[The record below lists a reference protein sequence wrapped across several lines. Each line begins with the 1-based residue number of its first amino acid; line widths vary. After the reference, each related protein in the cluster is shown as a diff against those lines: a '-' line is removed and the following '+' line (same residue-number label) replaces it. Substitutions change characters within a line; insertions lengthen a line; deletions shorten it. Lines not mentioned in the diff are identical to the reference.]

1 MAAKYPEPMGR
12 LIAEFTK
19 MPGIGPK
26 SAQRLAFYVLQ
37 ASDGEIKELID
48 ALQETKKKVGYCSN
62 CFNISVEDPCEICGD
77 ENRDR
82 TKICAVALSQDL
94 IAIEKTREY
103 NGLYHVLGGVIS
115 PLDGIGPENL
125 RIKELLKRLTKDVK
139 EVILALNP
147 TVEGEATV
155 IYLTKLLKPLGV
167 KMTRI
172 AYGLP
177 VGSDIDYADEV
188 TLTKSFEGRR
198 EVS

>member
-1 MAAKYPEPMGR
+1 M
-12 LIAEFTK
+12 
-19 MPGIGPK
+19 
-26 SAQRLAFYVLQ
+26 
-37 ASDGEIKELID
+37 
-48 ALQETKKKVGYCSN
+48 
-62 CFNISVEDPCEICGD
+62 CGD
-77 ENRDR
+77 EGRDR
-82 TKICAVALSQDL
+82 TKICVVALSQDL

-103 NGLYHVLGGVIS
+103 IGLYHVLGGVIS

-125 RIKELLKRLTKDVK
+125 RIKELLKRLTRDVK

-177 VGSDIDYADEV
+177 VGSDMDYADEV
-188 TLTKSFEGRR
+188 TLTKAFEGRR

>member
-37 ASDGEIKELID
+37 ASDSEIKGLID

-82 TKICAVALSQDL
+82 TKICVVALSQDL

-103 NGLYHVLGGVIS
+103 NGHYHVLGGVIS

-167 KMTRI
+167 MITRI

-177 VGSDIDYADEV
+177 VGSDMDYADEV

>member
-1 MAAKYPEPMGR
+1 MGR

-37 ASDGEIKELID
+37 ASDGEIKGLID

-82 TKICAVALSQDL
+82 TKICVVALSQDL

-103 NGLYHVLGGVIS
+103 NGHYHVLGGVIS

-167 KMTRI
+167 MMTRI

-177 VGSDIDYADEV
+177 VGSDMDYADEV

>member
-1 MAAKYPEPMGR
+1 MVAKYPEPMGR

-26 SAQRLAFYVLQ
+26 SAQRLAFYILQ
-37 ASDGEIKELID
+37 ASDGEVKELIS
-48 ALQETKKKVGYCSN
+48 ALQETKQKVGYCSS

-77 ENRDR
+77 EGRDR
-82 TKICAVALSQDL
+82 GKICVVALSQDL
-94 IAIEKTREY
+94 IAVEKTREY
-103 NGLYHVLGGVIS
+103 NGLYHVIGGVIS

-125 RIKELLKRLTKDVK
+125 RIKELLKRLSKDVK

-155 IYLTKLLKPLGV
+155 IYLTKLLKPLGM
-167 KMTRI
+167 KITRI

-177 VGSDIDYADEV
+177 VGSDMDYADEV
-188 TLTKSFEGRR
+188 TLTKAFEGRR

>member
-19 MPGIGPK
+19 MPGVGPK

-37 ASDGEIKELID
+37 TSDGEIKGLID
-48 ALQETKKKVGYCSN
+48 ALQETKKKVGFCSN

-82 TKICAVALSQDL
+82 TKICVVALSQDL

-125 RIKELLKRLTKDVK
+125 RIKELLKRLAKDVK

-167 KMTRI
+167 MMTRI

-177 VGSDIDYADEV
+177 VGSDMDYADEV

>member
-1 MAAKYPEPMGR
+1 MNKYPEPMGK

-19 MPGIGPK
+19 MPGVGPK

-37 ASDGEIKELID
+37 ASEQDIKDLID
-48 ALQETKKKVGYCSN
+48 ILEETKKKVKNCSI
-62 CFNISVEDPCEICGD
+62 CSNISVEDPCPICSSD
-77 ENRDR
+77 ERDKCR
-82 TKICAVALSQDL
+82 VCVVAHPQDL

-125 RIKELLKRLTKDVK
+125 RIKELLRRLDKGVK

-155 IYLTKLLKPLGV
+155 IYLTKLQ
-167 KMTRI
+167 
-172 AYGLP
+172 
-177 VGSDIDYADEV
+177 
-188 TLTKSFEGRR
+188 
-198 EVS
+198 

>member
-1 MAAKYPEPMGR
+1 MGR

-37 ASDGEIKELID
+37 ASDGEIKGLID

-82 TKICAVALSQDL
+82 TKICVVALSQDL
-94 IAIEKTREY
+94 IAVEKTREY

-155 IYLTKLLKPLGV
+155 IYLSKLLKPLGV
-167 KMTRI
+167 MMTRI

-177 VGSDIDYADEV
+177 VGSDMDYADEV

>member
-1 MAAKYPEPMGR
+1 MGK

-19 MPGIGPK
+19 MPGVGPK

-37 ASDGEIKELID
+37 ASEQDIKDLID
-48 ALQETKKKVGYCSN
+48 ILEETKKKVKNCSI
-62 CFNISVEDPCEICGD
+62 CSNISVEDPCPICSSD
-77 ENRDR
+77 ERDKCR
-82 TKICAVALSQDL
+82 VCVVAHPQDL

-125 RIKELLKRLTKDVK
+125 RIKELLRRLDKGVK

-155 IYLTKLLKPLGV
+155 IYLTKLLKPMEL
-167 KMTRI
+167 KLTRI

-177 VGSDIDYADEV
+177 VGSDMDYADEV
-188 TLTKSFEGRR
+188 TLTKAFEGRR
-198 EVS
+198 EI

>member
-37 ASDGEIKELID
+37 ASDSEIKGLID

-82 TKICAVALSQDL
+82 TKICVVALSQDL

-103 NGLYHVLGGVIS
+103 NGHYHVLGGVIS

>member
-1 MAAKYPEPMGR
+1 MTARYPEPMGR
-12 LIAEFTK
+12 LISEFTK

-37 ASDGEIKELID
+37 ASNDEIKGLID
-48 ALQETKKKVGYCSN
+48 ALQETKKKVGYCSA

-77 ENRDR
+77 GDRDKS
-82 TKICAVALSQDL
+82 KICVVALSQDL

-103 NGLYHVLGGVIS
+103 NGLYHVLGGAIS

-125 RIKELLKRLTKDVK
+125 RIKELLKRLSNDVK

-155 IYLTKLLKPLGV
+155 IYLTRLFKPLGV
-167 KMTRI
+167 HITRI

-177 VGSDIDYADEV
+177 VGSDMDYADEV
-188 TLTKSFEGRR
+188 TLTKAFEGRR

>member
-1 MAAKYPEPMGR
+1 MARYPEPMGN
-12 LIAEFTK
+12 LIAQFIR

-26 SAQRLAFYVLQ
+26 SAQRLAFYILQ
-37 ASDGEIKELID
+37 ASEGEIKELVE
-48 ALQETKKKVGYCSN
+48 ALQETKKKICYCSS
-62 CFNISVEDPCEICGD
+62 CFNITLEDPCEICGS
-77 ENRDR
+77 EERDKS
-82 TKICAVALSQDL
+82 KICVVAVPQDL

-125 RIKELLKRLTKDVK
+125 RIKELLKRLGQMIK

-167 KMTRI
+167 KVTRI

-177 VGSDIDYADEV
+177 VGSDMDYADEV
-188 TLTKSFEGRR
+188 TLTKAFEGRR
-198 EVS
+198 EIS

>member
-26 SAQRLAFYVLQ
+26 SAQRLAFYILQ
-37 ASDGEIKELID
+37 ASDGEVRELID

-82 TKICAVALSQDL
+82 TKICVVALSQDL

-103 NGLYHVLGGVIS
+103 NGHYHVLGGVIS

-167 KMTRI
+167 MMTRI

-177 VGSDIDYADEV
+177 VGSDMDYADEV

>member
-37 ASDGEIKELID
+37 ASDGEIKGLID

-82 TKICAVALSQDL
+82 TKICVVALSQDL

-103 NGLYHVLGGVIS
+103 NGHYHVLGGVIS

-155 IYLTKLLKPLGV
+155 IYLTRLLKPLGV
-167 KMTRI
+167 MMTRI

-177 VGSDIDYADEV
+177 VGSDMDYADEV

>member
-37 ASDGEIKELID
+37 ASDSEIKGLID

-82 TKICAVALSQDL
+82 TKICVVALSQDL

-103 NGLYHVLGGVIS
+103 NGHYHVLGGVIS

-125 RIKELLKRLTKDVK
+125 RIKELLKRITKDVK

-167 KMTRI
+167 MITRI

-177 VGSDIDYADEV
+177 VGSDMDYADEV

>member
-1 MAAKYPEPMGR
+1 MAARYPEPMGR

-37 ASDGEIKELID
+37 ASDGEIKGLID

-82 TKICAVALSQDL
+82 TKICVVALSQDL
-94 IAIEKTREY
+94 IAVEKTREY

-155 IYLTKLLKPLGV
+155 IYLSKLLKPLGV
-167 KMTRI
+167 MMTRI

-177 VGSDIDYADEV
+177 VGSDMDYADEV

>member
-1 MAAKYPEPMGR
+1 MTAKYPEPMGR

-26 SAQRLAFYVLQ
+26 SAQRLAFYILQ
-37 ASDGEIKELID
+37 ASDGEVRELIST
-48 ALQETKKKVGYCSN
+48 LQETKEKVGYCSI
-62 CFNISVEDPCEICGD
+62 CFNISVSDPCEICRD

-82 TKICAVALSQDL
+82 SKICVAALSQDL

-103 NGLYHVLGGVIS
+103 NGLYHILGGVIS
-115 PLDGIGPENL
+115 PLDGVGPENL
-125 RIKELLKRLTKDVK
+125 RIKELLKRLNKDIK

-155 IYLTKLLKPLGV
+155 IYLTRLIKPLA
-167 KMTRI
+167 MITRI

-177 VGSDIDYADEV
+177 VGSDMDYADEV
-188 TLTKSFEGRR
+188 TLTKAFEGRR

>member
-1 MAAKYPEPMGR
+1 MTSRYPEPMGR
-12 LIAEFTK
+12 LITEFTK

-26 SAQRLAFYVLQ
+26 SAQRLAFYILQ
-37 ASDGEIKELID
+37 ISDGEVKELID
-48 ALQETKKKVGYCSN
+48 TLQETKKKVGYCSI
-62 CFNISVEDPCEICGD
+62 CFNISVGDPCEVCRD
-77 ENRDR
+77 EGRDKS
-82 TKICAVALSQDL
+82 KICVVALSQDL

-103 NGLYHVLGGVIS
+103 NGIYHVLGGIIS
-115 PLDGIGPENL
+115 PLDGVGPENL
-125 RIKELLKRLTKDVK
+125 RIKELLRRLNKDVK

-155 IYLTKLLKPLGV
+155 IYLTRLIKPLGV
-167 KMTRI
+167 KVTRI

-177 VGSDIDYADEV
+177 VGSDMDYADEV

>member
-12 LIAEFTK
+12 LITEFTK

-26 SAQRLAFYVLQ
+26 SAQRLAFYILQ
-37 ASDGEIKELID
+37 TSNGEIEELIS
-48 ALQETKKKVGYCSN
+48 ALQETKQKVRYCSN
-62 CFNISVEDPCEICGD
+62 CFNISVEDPCEICSD
-77 ENRDR
+77 ANRDKS
-82 TKICAVALSQDL
+82 KICVVALSQDL

-103 NGLYHVLGGVIS
+103 NGLYHVIGGVIS

-125 RIKELLKRLTKDVK
+125 RIKELLKRLSGDVK

-155 IYLTKLLKPLGV
+155 IYLTKLLKPLG
-167 KMTRI
+167 MNITRI

-177 VGSDIDYADEV
+177 VGSDMDYADEV
-188 TLTKSFEGRR
+188 TLTKAFEGRR
-198 EVS
+198 EVT

>member
-1 MAAKYPEPMGR
+1 MVAKYPEPMGR

-26 SAQRLAFYVLQ
+26 SAQRLAFYILQ
-37 ASDGEIKELID
+37 TSDGEVRELID

-62 CFNISVEDPCEICGD
+62 CFNISVEDPCEMCGD
-77 ENRDR
+77 EGRDR
-82 TKICAVALSQDL
+82 TKICVVALSQDL

-103 NGLYHVLGGVIS
+103 IGLYHVLGGVIS

-125 RIKELLKRLTKDVK
+125 RIKELLKRLTRDVK

-177 VGSDIDYADEV
+177 VGSDMDYADEV
-188 TLTKSFEGRR
+188 TLTKAFEGRR

>member
-1 MAAKYPEPMGR
+1 MGR

-37 ASDGEIKELID
+37 ASDGEIKGLID
-48 ALQETKKKVGYCSN
+48 ALQETKKKVGFCSN

-82 TKICAVALSQDL
+82 TKICVVALSQDL

-103 NGLYHVLGGVIS
+103 NGHYHVLGGVIS

-167 KMTRI
+167 MMTRI

-177 VGSDIDYADEV
+177 VGSDMDYADEV